1 MNSTRLNML
10 LAAFATKR
18 IAVLGDY
25 FLDRYL
31 DYDSELAEVSLETGK
46 TANQVVAVR
55 HSPGAAGTVVCNLA
69 ALGAGQ
75 IICIGFRGDDG
86 EGYELGQDLT
96 RLGCMTEHLLVVPE
110 RYTPVYCKPRDI
122 RIPGLDGEAERY
134 DTKNRLPLPQWA
146 EEQLMTSLESVMGAV
161 DAVIVMDQVEEEDC
175 GVVTYGMARKL
186 TELAREHPQVVF
198 WADSRRRTGCLS
210 GVITKANQYEA
221 VSAAFPE
228 HIGALDDDIVVR
240 AGWEL
245 SSRAGKPVFLTRGE
259 QGMLVFDGESCHAV
273 RGVRVSGDIDP
284 TGAGDSATAAAVLT
298 LVSGGT
304 VAEAALVAN
313 LVASITVRKIGTTGT
328 AKPSEM
334 LPALDLWHSQA

>member
-1 MNSTRLNML
+1 MNSARLSILM
-10 LAAFATKR
+10 AAFGAKR
-18 IAVLGDY
+18 IAVIGDY

-46 TANQVVAVR
+46 TANQVVKVR

-75 IICIGFRGDDG
+75 IISIGFCGDDG
-86 EGYELGQDLT
+86 EGYELRQDLT
-96 RLGCMTEHLLVVPE
+96 RLGCVTEHLLVVPE

-122 RIPGLDGEAERY
+122 RVPGLEGEAERY
-134 DTKNRLPLPQWA
+134 DTKNRLPLPEWV
-146 EEQLMTSLESVMGAV
+146 EEQLMASLESVVETV

-175 GVVTYGMARKL
+175 GVVTGRVARKL
-186 TELAREHPQVVF
+186 TELARTHPQVVF
-198 WADSRRRTGCLS
+198 WADSRRRTGRLS
-210 GVITKANQYEA
+210 GFITKANQYEA
-221 VSAAFPE
+221 VSAVFPE
-228 HIGALDDDIVVR
+228 HTGVVEDDIVVR

-304 VAEAALVAN
+304 PAEAALVAN
-313 LVASITVRKIGTTGT
+313 LAASITVQKIGTTGT
-328 AKPSEM
+328 AKPSEL
-334 LPALDLWHSQA
+334 LPALDLWHAQA